1 MKFNEVDNRAKEL
14 MKQGHE
20 VKFYEMVLCFSLEEL
35 FTEADEIE
43 LSDYQFNRLLNEMT
57 CYLADNYHESPFHV
71 ADALVALVKKYGA
84 EAVISGDCGNALEA
98 ELYKI
103 NSGSYE
109 DDEYEEEE

>member
-1 MKFNEVDNRAKEL
+1 MKFSEVDNRAQEL

-20 VKFYEMVLCFSLEEL
+20 VKFYEMILCFSLEEL

-43 LSDYQFNRLLNEMT
+43 LSDYQFNGLLNEMT
-57 CYLADNYHESPFHV
+57 CYLADDYHESPFHV
-71 ADALVALVKKYGA
+71 ADALVVLVKKHGA
-84 EAVISGDCGNALEA
+84 DAVIADCSNGGKWLEA

-109 DDEYEEEE
+109 EEE

>member
-1 MKFNEVDNRAKEL
+1 MKFTEVEQRAMKLVNEH
-14 MKQGHE
+14 HE
-20 VKFYEMVLCFSLEEL
+20 IKFYEMVLCFALEEL

-57 CYLADNYHESPFHV
+57 CYLADDYHESPWHV
-71 ADALVALVKKYGA
+71 ADALVALVKKHGA
-84 EAVISGDCGNALEA
+84 DAVINGDCGNALEA

-109 DDEYEEEE
+109 GE

>member
-1 MKFNEVDNRAKEL
+1 MKFNEVNNRAQEL

-43 LSDYQFNRLLNEMT
+43 LSDYQFNELLSGMVN
-57 CYLADNYHESPFHV
+57 YLADNYHELPWHV
-71 ADALVALVKKYGA
+71 ADAIVNAIKSSCVNT
-84 EAVISGDCGNALEA
+84 VITDFENDCELIEA

-109 DDEYEEEE
+109 GE